1 MGTLLD
7 VDLRVEQSPV
17 WMMVLAVVHTLFFY
31 SCLKCLKWPSVT
43 IQKYVCMAVHHQ
55 CFDNQFAPL

>member
-17 WMMVLAVVHTLFFY
+17 WMMVLAVVHTLFFLLLFKMSEIAICCDSEVRLY
-31 SCLKCLKWPSVT
+31 GRTPSV
-43 IQKYVCMAVHHQ
+43 
-55 CFDNQFAPL
+55 LR